1 MKRDT
6 DQTTKQFPATPV
18 EVEDAIR
25 RRAYESYE
33 QRGRADGFELDD
45 WAQAEVKYWVPG
57 KCQKQHNSYPQN
69 RRGWAIV
76 RSSALLLTA
85 QAATSREDASSEQS
99 LALMIDW
106 EFDTTAAAEG
116 LLAKL
121 RDLWARPWQD
131 CYAEPR
137 GLDPR
142 KNQGLSD
149 TRIAGP

>member
-6 DQTTKQFPATPV
+6 DQTNNSLQHPLRWKTQSVAGLTKAMNS
-18 EVEDAIR
+18 A
-25 RRAYESYE
+25 A
-33 QRGRADGFELDD
+33 GRMDSNLTIG
-45 WAQAEVKYWVPG
+45 
-57 KCQKQHNSYPQN
+57 HNSYPRN

-121 RDLWARPWQD
+121 RADTPEACPSVRCVEAKQIT
-131 CYAEPR
+131 
-137 GLDPR
+137 
-142 KNQGLSD
+142 S
-149 TRIAGP
+149 TRIETVAAV

>member
-1 MKRDT
+1 M
-6 DQTTKQFPATPV
+6 
-18 EVEDAIR
+18 EDAIR
-25 RRAYESYE
+25 RRVYESYE

-137 GLDPR
+137 GLDRR

>member
-1 MKRDT
+1 MDSNLT
-6 DQTTKQFPATPV
+6 
-18 EVEDAIR
+18 I
-25 RRAYESYE
+25 
-33 QRGRADGFELDD
+33 G
-45 WAQAEVKYWVPG
+45 
-57 KCQKQHNSYPQN
+57 HNSFPRN

-131 CYAEPR
+131 CYAEPVAWIVERIKVSLTR
-137 GLDPR
+137 GLLDPE
-142 KNQGLSD
+142 LS
-149 TRIAGP
+149 

>member
-6 DQTTKQFPATPV
+6 DETTKQFPATPV
-18 EVEDAIR
+18 EVEDAIL
-25 RRAYESYE
+25 AGLTKAMNSAA
-33 QRGRADGFELDD
+33 GRMDLNLTIG
-45 WAQAEVKYWVPG
+45 
-57 KCQKQHNSYPQN
+57 HNSYPRN

-116 LLAKL
+116 LRAKL

-137 GLDPR
+137 GLDRR